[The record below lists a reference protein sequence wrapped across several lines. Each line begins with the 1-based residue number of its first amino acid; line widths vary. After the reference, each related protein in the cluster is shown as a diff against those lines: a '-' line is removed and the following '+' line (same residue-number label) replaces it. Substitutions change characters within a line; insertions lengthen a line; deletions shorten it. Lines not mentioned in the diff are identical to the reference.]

1 MKKLIQFLF
10 LALIM
15 AVSGMSVTA
24 QNTGDRQAKREQFAT
39 KQAQYIAQKLALD
52 EATTQKFVDAY
63 SQFQKELWA
72 LGSPKGLSAKQSLD
86 YSQKILD
93 LRKKYYDI
101 YAQFLTEDQLNQ
113 EYRLER
119 RMMNRMGNH
128 HGDRNKGPKG
138 TKGPKGKRGPKVK
151 VPADNPDKK

>member
-72 LGSPKGLSAKQSLD
+72 LGSPHGQSAQHTHHKK
-86 YSQKILD
+86 QKIQE
-93 LRKKYYDI
+93 LRTKNKDI
-101 YAQFLTEDQLNQ
+101 
-113 EYRLER
+113 
-119 RMMNRMGNH
+119 
-128 HGDRNKGPKG
+128 
-138 TKGPKGKRGPKVK
+138 
-151 VPADNPDKK
+151 